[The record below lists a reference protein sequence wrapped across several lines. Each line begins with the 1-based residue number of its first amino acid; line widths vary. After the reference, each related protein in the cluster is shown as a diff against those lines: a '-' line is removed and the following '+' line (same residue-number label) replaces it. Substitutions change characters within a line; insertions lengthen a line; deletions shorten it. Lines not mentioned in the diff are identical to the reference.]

1 MGYTL
6 STTAGPEGDPLRL
19 VALIAVNNGLVL
31 DAAHSAYRGSFSVA
45 LSNPDNPADRR
56 ALNSPVTMAITA
68 AGASEVTPAPLDIA
82 DVGRWHAVS
91 VMVPDF
97 PGDTYRV
104 AVSADPQD
112 RGNAIEL
119 PVSKPTIQVIAAQT
133 EIPGWGIGRTAVTVR
148 ARGLMSPEG
157 YPVTLRNDHGQLDPM
172 YVKLDAQGMAT
183 TSLRSD
189 SAASTRLRVGDA
201 GVLSEAATVVFEP
214 PWLFLAA
221 AIAGGLLGAFLR
233 DKGRS
238 HLWYAL
244 AIGVAS
250 AILMTLA
257 YAVGIDWVSR
267 VLSAPRL
274 ATAGEAVVFVLGAIA
289 ALVGVGALLPA
300 PATNKDS

>member
-1 MGYTL
+1 
-6 STTAGPEGDPLRL
+6 
-19 VALIAVNNGLVL
+19 
-31 DAAHSAYRGSFSVA
+31 
-45 LSNPDNPADRR
+45 
-56 ALNSPVTMAITA
+56 
-68 AGASEVTPAPLDIA
+68 
-82 DVGRWHAVS
+82 
-91 VMVPDF
+91 
-97 PGDTYRV
+97 
-104 AVSADPQD
+104 
-112 RGNAIEL
+112 
-119 PVSKPTIQVIAAQT
+119 
-133 EIPGWGIGRTAVTVR
+133 
-148 ARGLMSPEG
+148 
-157 YPVTLRNDHGQLDPM
+157 M

-201 GVLSEAATVVFEP
+201 GVISESATVVFEP

-233 DKGRS
+233 GKGRS

-300 PATNKDS
+300 TATNKDS